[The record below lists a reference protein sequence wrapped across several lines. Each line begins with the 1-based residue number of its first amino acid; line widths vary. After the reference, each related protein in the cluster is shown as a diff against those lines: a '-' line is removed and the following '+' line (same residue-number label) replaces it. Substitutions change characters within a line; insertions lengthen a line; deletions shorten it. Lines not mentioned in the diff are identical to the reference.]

1 MRTSETPR
9 PLCGCGT
16 PVEQKGRTKLGFIIW
31 ASGCTNCK
39 YFARKN
45 RKDYCEKCGGTKK
58 LEVDH
63 IDGNRSNNK
72 INNLMTLCSKCHWEK
87 TLQHGEG
94 RKKQQ

>member
-16 PVEQKGRTKLGFIIW
+16 PVEPKGKTKLGFAIW

-39 YFARKN
+39 YHARKN
-45 RKDYCEKCGGTKK
+45 RKDHCEKCGGTEK

-72 INNLMTLCSKCHWEK
+72 INNLMTLCSKCHWAK
-87 TLQHGEG
+87 TLENKEG
-94 RKKQQ
+94 RTKEK

>member
-31 ASGCTNCK
+31 ASGCANCK
-39 YFARKN
+39 RIARLNK
-45 RKDYCEKCGGTKK
+45 KDNCEKCGGTEN

-63 IDGNRSNNK
+63 IDSNRSNNNIK
-72 INNLMTLCSKCHWEK
+72 NLMTLCKNCHWEK

-94 RKKQQ
+94 RKKQK